1 MSHVVAL
8 NWVVKDLEVLKQV
21 AASLGLEFREN
32 QKTWKWYGQWV
43 NDYDKA
49 DAAYHRGVKPEQYGH
64 GQHALR
70 VKGNSNAYEVG
81 VIETKPG
88 EYTLAWDFY
97 AGGKG
102 LMDKIGKD
110 GQKLLQGYSS
120 AIARLELDAA
130 AMTRQLQEQGL
141 LDRAD
146 SLEYSEYEENGVWYH
161 ELVSVEVR

>member
-8 NWVVKDLEVLKQV
+8 QWKIKNLAVLKEV

-32 QKTWKWYGQWV
+32 QKTWKWYGRWV
-43 NDYDKA
+43 NDYSEG
-49 DAAYHRGVKPEQYGH
+49 DAAYKRGVPPEQYGH
-64 GQHALR
+64 GQHALS
-70 VKGNSNAYEVG
+70 VKGNKNAYEVG
-81 VIETKPG
+81 VIETAPG

-97 AGGKG
+97 DGGRG

-130 AMTRQLQEQGL
+130 AMTQQLQDQGL
-141 LDRAD
+141 LDRGD
-146 SLEYSEYEENGVWYH
+146 SLEYKEYEEDGVMYH
-161 ELVSVEVR
+161 ELVSVEAR